1 MMKRVIVCILTSV
14 LEMVLNNK
22 TILEFM
28 VLIYNQN
35 INMYTL
41 WKILVKVEMFV

>member
-1 MMKRVIVCILTSV
+1 MMKRVIVCILTSE